1 MSKNKHS
8 MKNIFMTF
16 ILLVIMYKIVRN
28 PNQSINSAR
37 EGLNLWFNLLI
48 PSLYPLI
55 FITDLLVSFGIRNSI
70 TKYFDPLMVS
80 IFNVPGIGAFPFS
93 MSIMSGYPIGAR
105 LTSKLRKERYI
116 SKIDADRL
124 ISFSSTSGPLFI
136 LGTVLIG
143 MMGGP
148 NVSALMIIPHYL
160 GAITVGVI
168 FRFYKRK
175 DSLISTNNYQY
186 NNRSHLDKEALE
198 NKSVGS
204 LIYKSIKDSMESI
217 ISIGGFVIIYSV
229 IIDIL
234 LSFQLFNSLVGVIS
248 QLTSIDANI
257 IKGIIAGIIEMT
269 NGCEIIS
276 NLNIDLIIKV
286 IILNLI
292 IGWGGFSI
300 HSQALSFISSTD
312 ISPKIYLISKFLH
325 GIFSAIY
332 TYVLYL
338 LFYKNITMKTYINS
352 MPTFNT
358 YTSNNFVKLFI
369 ISTSI
374 VIVSTICLSLLNV
387 FINECRK
394 RA

>member
-48 PSLYPLI
+48 PSLYPFI
-55 FITDLLVSFGIRNSI
+55 FITDLLVSFGIINSI

-148 NVSALMIIPHYL
+148 NVSALMTIPHYL

>member
-48 PSLYPLI
+48 PSLYPFI
-55 FITDLLVSFGIRNSI
+55 FITDLLVSFGIINSI

-148 NVSALMIIPHYL
+148 NVSALD
-160 GAITVGVI
+160 
-168 FRFYKRK
+168 R
-175 DSLISTNNYQY
+175 
-186 NNRSHLDKEALE
+186 
-198 NKSVGS
+198 KSV
-204 LIYKSIKDSMESI
+204 
-217 ISIGGFVIIYSV
+217 V
-229 IIDIL
+229 
-234 LSFQLFNSLVGVIS
+234 
-248 QLTSIDANI
+248 
-257 IKGIIAGIIEMT
+257 
-269 NGCEIIS
+269 
-276 NLNIDLIIKV
+276 
-286 IILNLI
+286 
-292 IGWGGFSI
+292 
-300 HSQALSFISSTD
+300 
-312 ISPKIYLISKFLH
+312 
-325 GIFSAIY
+325 
-332 TYVLYL
+332 
-338 LFYKNITMKTYINS
+338 
-352 MPTFNT
+352 
-358 YTSNNFVKLFI
+358 
-369 ISTSI
+369 
-374 VIVSTICLSLLNV
+374 
-387 FINECRK
+387 
-394 RA
+394 

>member
-48 PSLYPLI
+48 PSLYPFI
-55 FITDLLVSFGIRNSI
+55 FITDLLVSFGIINSI